1 MQSFI
6 SFNRTFGKKTVDE
19 KVEQQASGFGSL
31 KTDDT
36 SEEKVAHRN
45 VGLSSSG
52 DKSVTDESSPKNVE
66 ISSTS
71 AENEETSSS
80 KPINKG
86 ETKKDVTGVNSKEK
100 IVDSES
106 QEYIDIQSNAVIEV
120 NSKVDDTISCVAKN
134 IDHNPDIVEEMSEGV
149 VTEDSDTD
157 TINLNKLKDLF
168 ETSSDFTKQCFIMYL
183 QSSHSELLTTP
194 VDDMIVD
201 SETVDNSDTEISDK
215 GVEVKEE
222 QIEDKEKNVSTDESK
237 SSTDESES
245 STDESKSS
253 TDELKSSTD
262 ELKSSAD
269 ESESSTDES
278 KSNTDESKSSTDVS
292 KSDSVI
298 EKSDTN
304 DSNVDTGDVSTS
316 EVTDTDGDSLK
327 KVEQMIDP
335 DELTLKDIFCQTP
348 VFERRAFLD
357 GLIEQITELT
367 EYLSNFNIK
376 VDSKIEILDKK
387 KDELFDRVE
396 FSTEEDSIKLVID
409 IKSLLKK
416 RRELEELKKTV
427 DKVVE
432 TYR

>member
-245 STDESKSS
+245 STDESKS
-253 TDELKSSTD
+253 
-262 ELKSSAD
+262 
-269 ESESSTDES
+269 
-278 KSNTDESKSSTDVS
+278 NTDESKSSTDVS

>member
-86 ETKKDVTGVNSKEK
+86 ETKKDATGVNSKEK

-194 VDDMIVD
+194 VDDMTVD

-237 SSTDESES
+237 SSTDESKLSTDES
-245 STDESKSS
+245 KLSTDESKSS
-253 TDELKSSTD
+253 
-262 ELKSSAD
+262 
-269 ESESSTDES
+269 
-278 KSNTDESKSSTDVS
+278 TDESKSSTDVS

-304 DSNVDTGDVSTS
+304 DSNVDTDDVSTS

>member
-19 KVEQQASGFGSL
+19 KVEKQASGFGSL
-31 KTDDT
+31 KTDDIN
-36 SEEKVAHRN
+36 EEKIAHKN
-45 VGLSSSG
+45 VELSSSG
-52 DKSVTDESSPKNVE
+52 DKSVTGEPSPKSVK
-66 ISSTS
+66 IPSTS
-71 AENEETSSS
+71 AKNEETSSS
-80 KPINKG
+80 KPSDNAG
-86 ETKKDVTGVNSKEK
+86 TEKDATGVNSKEK

-106 QEYIDIQSNAVIEV
+106 QEYIDIQSNAVVEV
-120 NSKVDDTISCVAKN
+120 DSKVGDTINCVAEN

-149 VTEDSDTD
+149 VTEDSDID

-194 VDDMIVD
+194 VDDMTVD
-201 SETVDNSDTEISDK
+201 SETVDNSDTEIPDK

-222 QIEDKEKNVSTDESK
+222 QIEDKEKNVSTDALESSTDESESSTDESE

-253 TDELKSSTD
+253 TDE
-262 ELKSSAD
+262 
-269 ESESSTDES
+269 SE
-278 KSNTDESKSSTDVS
+278 
-292 KSDSVI
+292 SDSVI

-316 EVTDTDGDSLK
+316 EVTDTDDDSLK

-376 VDSKIEILDKK
+376 VDSKIEILNKK